1 MTNNLSVQLP
11 EGRARIFNL
20 DNDIVILD
28 ESYNAGLESMIAA
41 LNLLAETPG
50 KRHIAVLGTMK
61 ELGDKSILFHQQVG
75 NVVRNLNIDGLF
87 ILADFEEAEAMAT
100 GAASL
105 QFIEVEDITA
115 DDVHQNL
122 ARHLQEFLQPGDRL
136 LFKASHSVQL
146 NKVVD
151 ILINR

>member
-1 MTNNLSVQLP
+1 LTNNLFVQLP
-11 EGRARIFNL
+11 GSRARKYDL
-20 DNDIVILD
+20 ENDIVILD

-75 NVVRNLNIDGLF
+75 NIVKNLNIDALF
-87 ILADFEEAEAMAT
+87 ILADFEEAKAMTT

-105 QFIEVEDITA
+105 QFIKVENITA
-115 DDVHQNL
+115 DDAHHNL
-122 ARHLQEFLQPGDRL
+122 AKYYRSFYSLVIGFFLKL
-136 LFKASHSVQL
+136 L
-146 NKVVD
+146 
-151 ILINR
+151 IL